1 VTPQRRRR
9 IPIIP
14 FQHSEIP
21 ALQPVSRGGLKPL
34 KWAGNQVRTLPAEQ
48 LSRERIVILRV
59 GDRRCRSGRPTQVS
73 GLSGQPGCR
82 D

>member
-21 ALQPVSRGGLKPL
+21 ALQPVSRGPSPPRWPTTSWRPKGAASRATFP
-34 KWAGNQVRTLPAEQ
+34 RT
-48 LSRERIVILRV
+48 
-59 GDRRCRSGRPTQVS
+59 
-73 GLSGQPGCR
+73 
-82 D
+82 